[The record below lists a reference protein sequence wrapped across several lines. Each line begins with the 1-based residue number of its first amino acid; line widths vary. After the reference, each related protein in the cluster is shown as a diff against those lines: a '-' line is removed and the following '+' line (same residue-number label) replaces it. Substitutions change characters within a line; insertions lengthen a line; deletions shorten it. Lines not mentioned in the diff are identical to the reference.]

1 MDFVI
6 AIGSKYIVVSR
17 DGFTTTS
24 GSSIPINAI
33 IQVNA
38 PTVPLA
44 SDWSITDIV
53 VSDGFTPINISK
65 DLIDYLPY
73 EES

>member
-1 MDFVI
+1 MSTTG
-6 AIGSKYIVVSR
+6 GSPY
-17 DGFTTTS
+17 TLT
-24 GSSIPINAI
+24 NAI

-38 PTVPLA
+38 PAVPLA

-53 VSDGFTPINISK
+53 VSDSLDVLSIGK

>member
-1 MDFVI
+1 MNTTG
-6 AIGSKYIVVSR
+6 GSPCAL
-17 DGFTTTS
+17 T
-24 GSSIPINAI
+24 NAI

-38 PTVPLA
+38 PTVSLA
-44 SDWSITDIV
+44 SDWAITHIV
-53 VSDGFTPINISK
+53 VSDSFDVFSIGK

>member
-1 MDFVI
+1 M
-6 AIGSKYIVVSR
+6 SPSP
-17 DGFTTTS
+17 
-24 GSSIPINAI
+24 IPTNAI

-38 PTVPLA
+38 PAVPLA

-53 VSDGFTPINISK
+53 VSDSTVDNIEK

>member
-1 MDFVI
+1 MSTTG
-6 AIGSKYIVVSR
+6 GSPY
-17 DGFTTTS
+17 DLT
-24 GSSIPINAI
+24 NAI

-38 PTVPLA
+38 PTVSLA
-44 SDWSITDIV
+44 SDWAITNIV
-53 VSDGFTPINISK
+53 VSDSLDVLSIGK